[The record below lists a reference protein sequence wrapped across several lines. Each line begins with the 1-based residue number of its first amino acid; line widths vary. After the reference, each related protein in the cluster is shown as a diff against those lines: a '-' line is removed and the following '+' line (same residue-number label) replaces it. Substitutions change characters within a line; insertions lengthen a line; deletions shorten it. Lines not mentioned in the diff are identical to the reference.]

1 MDFFITF
8 LNLFSHTPFEM
19 HEYSTQSN
27 NVTPWS
33 VEGEV
38 DYDKLVRQFGTK
50 YIDDNILEYFRKFTG
65 EINFFVRR
73 NFFFCHRDLDWIFKK
88 YEEGEKF
95 YLYTGR
101 GPSGKVHIGHL
112 LPWFFTKYL
121 QDKFNVPLLFQVTD
135 DEKFLYKDEL
145 SLLNVESMTYDNL
158 LDIVAVGFDPEK
170 TQILIDTKEIKELY
184 KIAIKI
190 AKSITLSTIKAVFG
204 FTDSTNIGM
213 IFFPSIQ
220 AAPCFLYSEMLGK
233 RVPCLIPAAIDQDNF
248 WRMTRDVAEKLGYY
262 KPAQIHSKF
271 LPALGKE
278 GKMSSSLPETAIYTT
293 DSPEDVR
300 RKVKNAFTGGQPTVE
315 EQRKKGGNPNIC
327 PVYFYEQYFFEKDDK
342 KLEEIRQDCL
352 SGKLL
357 CGEHKN
363 SLATKIIVFLRDFQ
377 SRREKAKNLVEQYL
391 FNPQRKVFL

>member
-1 MDFFITF
+1 MF
-8 LNLFSHTPFEM
+8 LNLFNHPPSEM
-19 HEYSTQSN
+19 QGSN
-27 NVTPWS
+27 TLSDNVTPWS

-38 DYDKLVRQFGTK
+38 DYDKLVRQFGTR
-50 YIDDNILEYFRKFTG
+50 YIDDEILNYFKKFTG
-65 EINFFVRR
+65 EINFFLRR
-73 NFFFCHRDLDWIFKK
+73 NFFFCHRDLDWILKK

-121 QDKFNVPLLFQVTD
+121 QDKFDVHLLFQVTD

-145 SLLNVESMTYDNL
+145 SLPYVESMTSDNL
-158 LDIVAVGFDPEK
+158 LDIIAVGFDYKK
-170 TQILIDTKEIKELY
+170 TQIIIDTKEIKELY
-184 KIAIKI
+184 TIAIKI
-190 AKSITLSTIKAVFG
+190 AKSITLSTVKAVFG
-204 FTDSTNIGM
+204 FTDSSNIGM

-220 AAPCFLYSEMLGK
+220 AAPCFLYSEKIGK
-233 RVPCLIPAAIDQDNF
+233 SVPCLIPAAIDQDNF

-271 LPALGKE
+271 LPALNKE

-300 RKVKNAFTGGQPTVE
+300 RKVKNAFTGGQPTIE
-315 EQRKKGGNPNIC
+315 EQRKKGGNPYIC

-342 KLEEIRQDCL
+342 KLEDIRNSCL
-352 SGKLL
+352 NGNLL

-363 SLATKIIVFLRDFQ
+363 SLISKIVTFLEDFQ
-377 SRREKAKNLVEQYL
+377 IKREKAKNVVEKYIFDPKREISL
-391 FNPQRKVFL
+391 

>member
-1 MDFFITF
+1 M
-8 LNLFSHTPFEM
+8 
-19 HEYSTQSN
+19 QGSN
-27 NVTPWS
+27 ALSDNVTPWS

-38 DYDKLVRQFGTK
+38 DYDKLVRQFGTR
-50 YIDDNILEYFRKFTG
+50 YIDEEILNYFKKFTG
-65 EINFFVRR
+65 EINFFLKR
-73 NFFFCHRDLDWIFKK
+73 NFFFCHRDLDWVLKK

-121 QDKFNVPLLFQVTD
+121 QDKFNVHLLFQVTD

-145 SLLNVESMTYDNL
+145 SLPYVESMTSDNL
-158 LDIVAVGFDPEK
+158 LDIIAVGFNYKK
-170 TQILIDTKEIKELY
+170 TQIIIDTKEIKELY
-184 KIAIKI
+184 TIAIKI
-190 AKSITLSTIKAVFG
+190 AKSITLSTVKAVFG
-204 FTDSTNIGM
+204 FTDSSNIGM

-220 AAPCFLYSEMLGK
+220 AAPCFLYSEKIGK
-233 RVPCLIPAAIDQDNF
+233 PVPCLIPAAIDQDNF

-271 LPALGKE
+271 LPALNKE

-300 RKVKNAFTGGQPTVE
+300 RKVKNAFTGGQPTIE
-315 EQRKKGGNPNIC
+315 EQRKKGGNPYIC

-342 KLEEIRQDCL
+342 KLEDIRSGCL
-352 SGKLL
+352 NGNLL

-363 SLATKIIVFLRDFQ
+363 SLISKIITFLEDFQ
-377 SRREKAKNLVEQYL
+377 IKREKAKNIVEKYIFDPKREISL
-391 FNPQRKVFL
+391 

>member
-1 MDFFITF
+1 M
-8 LNLFSHTPFEM
+8 
-19 HEYSTQSN
+19 QGSN
-27 NVTPWS
+27 ALSDNVTPWS

-38 DYDKLVRQFGTK
+38 DYDKLVRQFGTR
-50 YIDDNILEYFRKFTG
+50 YIDEEILNYFKKFTG
-65 EINFFVRR
+65 EINFFLKR
-73 NFFFCHRDLDWIFKK
+73 NFFFCHRDLDWVLKK

-121 QDKFNVPLLFQVTD
+121 QDKFNVHLLFQVTD

-145 SLLNVESMTYDNL
+145 SLPYVESMTSDNL
-158 LDIVAVGFDPEK
+158 LDIIAVGFDYKK
-170 TQILIDTKEIKELY
+170 TQIIIDTKEIKELY
-184 KIAIKI
+184 TIAIKI
-190 AKSITLSTIKAVFG
+190 AKSITLSTVKAVFG
-204 FTDSTNIGM
+204 FTDSSNIGM

-220 AAPCFLYSEMLGK
+220 AAPCFLYSEKIGK
-233 RVPCLIPAAIDQDNF
+233 PVPCLIPAAIDQDNF

-271 LPALGKE
+271 LPALNKE

-300 RKVKNAFTGGQPTVE
+300 RKVKNAFTGGQPTIE
-315 EQRKKGGNPNIC
+315 EQRKKGGNPYIC

-342 KLEEIRQDCL
+342 KLEDIRSSCL
-352 SGKLL
+352 NGNLL

-363 SLATKIIVFLRDFQ
+363 SLISKIITFLEDFQ
-377 SRREKAKNLVEQYL
+377 IKREKAKNIVEKYIFDPKREISL
-391 FNPQRKVFL
+391 

>member
-1 MDFFITF
+1 MF
-8 LNLFSHTPFEM
+8 LNLFNHSSSEM
-19 HEYSTQSN
+19 QAPNMLPN

-38 DYDKLVRQFGTK
+38 DYDKLVHQFGTR
-50 YIDDNILEYFRKFTG
+50 YIDEEILNYFKKFTG
-65 EINFFVRR
+65 EINFFLRR
-73 NFFFCHRDLDWIFKK
+73 DFFFCHRDLDWIFKK
-88 YEEGEKF
+88 YEKGEKF

-121 QDKFNVPLLFQVTD
+121 QEKFDAQLLFQVTD

-145 SLLNVESMTYDNL
+145 SLPHIETMTSDNL
-158 LDIVAVGFDPEK
+158 LDIVAVGFDYKK
-170 TQILIDTKEIKELY
+170 TQIIIDTKEIKELY
-184 KIAIKI
+184 TIAIKI
-190 AKSITLSTIKAVFG
+190 AKSITLSTVKAVFG
-204 FTDSTNIGM
+204 FTDSSNIGM

-220 AAPCFLYSEMLGK
+220 AAPSFLYSEKIGK
-233 RVPCLIPAAIDQDNF
+233 PVPCLIPAAIDQDNF

-271 LPALGKE
+271 LPALNKE

-293 DSPEDVR
+293 DSPEDVKK
-300 RKVKNAFTGGQPTVE
+300 KVKNAFTGGQPTIE
-315 EQRKKGGNPNIC
+315 EQRKKGGNPYIC

-342 KLEEIRQDCL
+342 KLEDIRNNCL
-352 SGKLL
+352 NGNLL

-363 SLATKIIVFLRDFQ
+363 SLFSKIVLFLKDFQ
-377 SRREKAKNLVEQYL
+377 IKREKAKSIVGKYIFDPKCEFSL
-391 FNPQRKVFL
+391 

>member
-1 MDFFITF
+1 MF
-8 LNLFSHTPFEM
+8 LNLFNHSSSEM
-19 HEYSTQSN
+19 QDPNMLSN

-38 DYDKLVRQFGTK
+38 DYDKLVRQFGTR
-50 YIDDNILEYFRKFTG
+50 YIDEEILNYFKKFTG
-65 EINFFVRR
+65 EINFFLRR

-88 YEEGEKF
+88 YEKGEKF

-121 QDKFNVPLLFQVTD
+121 QEKFDAQLLFQVTD

-145 SLLNVESMTYDNL
+145 SLPHIETMTSDNL
-158 LDIVAVGFDPEK
+158 LDIIAVGFDYKK
-170 TQILIDTKEIKELY
+170 TQIIIDTKEIKELY
-184 KIAIKI
+184 TIAIKI
-190 AKSITLSTIKAVFG
+190 AKSITLSTVKAVFG
-204 FTDSTNIGM
+204 FTDSSNIGM

-220 AAPCFLYSEMLGK
+220 AAPCFLYSEKIGK
-233 RVPCLIPAAIDQDNF
+233 PVPCLIPAAIDQDNF

-271 LPALGKE
+271 LPALNKE

-300 RKVKNAFTGGQPTVE
+300 RKVKNAFTGGQPTIE
-315 EQRKKGGNPNIC
+315 EQRKKGGNPYIC

-342 KLEEIRQDCL
+342 KLEDIRNNCL
-352 SGKLL
+352 NGNLL

-363 SLATKIIVFLRDFQ
+363 SLFLKIVSFLKDFQ
-377 SRREKAKNLVEQYL
+377 IKREKAKSIVEKYI
-391 FNPQRKVFL
+391 FDPKREVFL

>member
-1 MDFFITF
+1 MF
-8 LNLFSHTPFEM
+8 LNLFNHPSSEM
-19 HEYSTQSN
+19 QGSN
-27 NVTPWS
+27 ALSDNVTPWS

-38 DYDKLVRQFGTK
+38 DYDKLVRQFGTR
-50 YIDDNILEYFRKFTG
+50 YIDEEILNYFKKFTG
-65 EINFFVRR
+65 EINFFLKR
-73 NFFFCHRDLDWIFKK
+73 NFFFCHRDLDWVLKK

-121 QDKFNVPLLFQVTD
+121 QDKFNVHLLFQVTD

-145 SLLNVESMTYDNL
+145 SLPYVESMTSDNL
-158 LDIVAVGFDPEK
+158 LDIIAVGFDYKK
-170 TQILIDTKEIKELY
+170 TQIIIDTKEIKELY
-184 KIAIKI
+184 TIAIKI
-190 AKSITLSTIKAVFG
+190 AKSITLSTVKAVFG
-204 FTDSTNIGM
+204 FTDSSNIGM

-220 AAPCFLYSEMLGK
+220 AAPCFLYSEKIGK
-233 RVPCLIPAAIDQDNF
+233 PVPCLIPAAIDQDNF

-271 LPALGKE
+271 LPALNKE

-300 RKVKNAFTGGQPTVE
+300 RKVKNAFTGGQPTIE
-315 EQRKKGGNPNIC
+315 EQRKKGGNPYIC

-342 KLEEIRQDCL
+342 KLEDIRNSCL
-352 SGKLL
+352 NGNLL

-363 SLATKIIVFLRDFQ
+363 SLISKIVTFLEDFQ
-377 SRREKAKNLVEQYL
+377 IKREKAKNVVEKYIFDPKREISL
-391 FNPQRKVFL
+391 

>member
-1 MDFFITF
+1 MF
-8 LNLFSHTPFEM
+8 LNLFNHPSSEM
-19 HEYSTQSN
+19 QGSN
-27 NVTPWS
+27 ALSDNVTPWS

-38 DYDKLVRQFGTK
+38 DYDKLVRQFGTR
-50 YIDDNILEYFRKFTG
+50 YIDEEILNYFKKFTG
-65 EINFFVRR
+65 EINFFLKR
-73 NFFFCHRDLDWIFKK
+73 NFFFCHRDLDWVLKK

-121 QDKFNVPLLFQVTD
+121 QDKFNVHLLFQVTD

-145 SLLNVESMTYDNL
+145 SLPYVESMTSDNL
-158 LDIVAVGFDPEK
+158 LDIIAVGFDYKK
-170 TQILIDTKEIKELY
+170 TQIIIDTKEIKELY
-184 KIAIKI
+184 TIAIKI
-190 AKSITLSTIKAVFG
+190 AKSITLSTVKAVFG
-204 FTDSTNIGM
+204 FTDSSNIGM

-220 AAPCFLYSEMLGK
+220 AAPCFLYSEKIGK
-233 RVPCLIPAAIDQDNF
+233 PVPCLIPAAIDQDNF

-271 LPALGKE
+271 LPALNKE

-300 RKVKNAFTGGQPTVE
+300 RKVKNAFTGGQPTIE
-315 EQRKKGGNPNIC
+315 EQRKKGGNPYIC

-342 KLEEIRQDCL
+342 KLEDIRSGCL
-352 SGKLL
+352 NGNLL

-363 SLATKIIVFLRDFQ
+363 SLISKIITFLEDFQ
-377 SRREKAKNLVEQYL
+377 IKREKAKNIVEKYIFDPKREISL
-391 FNPQRKVFL
+391 

>member
-1 MDFFITF
+1 MREDNVI
-8 LNLFSHTPFEM
+8 P
-19 HEYSTQSN
+19 Y

-50 YIDDNILEYFRKFTG
+50 YIDEEILSYFRKFTG
-65 EINFFVRR
+65 EINFFIRR

-121 QDKFNVPLLFQVTD
+121 QDRFNVPLLFQVTD

-145 SLLNVESMTYDNL
+145 SLSHVASMTYDNL
-158 LDIVAVGFDPEK
+158 LDIIAVGFDCEK
-170 TQILIDTKEIKELY
+170 TQIIIDTMGIKELY
-184 KIAIKI
+184 NIAIKI
-190 AKSITLSTIKAVFG
+190 AKSITLSTVKAVFG

-213 IFFPSIQ
+213 VFFPSIQ
-220 AAPCFLYSEMLGK
+220 AAPCFLYSEKFGK
-233 RVPCLIPAAIDQDNF
+233 RIPCLIPAAIDQDNF

-271 LPALGKE
+271 LPALNKE

-300 RKVKNAFTGGQPTVE
+300 RKVKNAFTGGQPTIE
-315 EQRKKGGNPNIC
+315 EQRKKGGNPFIC

-342 KLEEIRQDCL
+342 KLEEIKQDCL

-357 CGEHKN
+357 CGEHKTA
-363 SLATKIIVFLRDFQ
+363 LIEKIVTFLNDFQ
-377 SRREKAKNLVEQYL
+377 AKREKAKNFIEKYL
-391 FNPQRKVFL
+391 FDPERKVPL

>member
-1 MDFFITF
+1 MF
-8 LNLFSHTPFEM
+8 LNLFNHPSSEM
-19 HEYSTQSN
+19 QGSN
-27 NVTPWS
+27 ALSDNVTPWS

-38 DYDKLVRQFGTK
+38 DYDKLVRQFGTR
-50 YIDDNILEYFRKFTG
+50 YIDEEILNYFKKFTG
-65 EINFFVRR
+65 EINFFLKR
-73 NFFFCHRDLDWIFKK
+73 NFFFCHRDLDWILKK

-121 QDKFNVPLLFQVTD
+121 QDKFNVHLLFQVTD

-145 SLLNVESMTYDNL
+145 SLPYVESMTSDNL
-158 LDIVAVGFDPEK
+158 LDIIAVGFDYKK
-170 TQILIDTKEIKELY
+170 TQIIIDTKEIKELY
-184 KIAIKI
+184 TIAIKI
-190 AKSITLSTIKAVFG
+190 AKSITLSTVKAVFG
-204 FTDSTNIGM
+204 FTDSSNIGM

-220 AAPCFLYSEMLGK
+220 AAPCFLYSEKIGK
-233 RVPCLIPAAIDQDNF
+233 PVPCLIPAAIDQDNF

-271 LPALGKE
+271 LPALNKE

-300 RKVKNAFTGGQPTVE
+300 RKVKNAFTGGQPTIE
-315 EQRKKGGNPNIC
+315 EQRKKGGNPYIC

-342 KLEEIRQDCL
+342 KLEDIRSGCL
-352 SGKLL
+352 NGNLL

-363 SLATKIIVFLRDFQ
+363 SLISKIITFLEDFQ
-377 SRREKAKNLVEQYL
+377 IKREKAKNIVEKYIFDPKREISL
-391 FNPQRKVFL
+391 

>member
-1 MDFFITF
+1 M
-8 LNLFSHTPFEM
+8 
-19 HEYSTQSN
+19 QGSN
-27 NVTPWS
+27 ALSDNVTPWS

-38 DYDKLVRQFGTK
+38 DYDKLVRQFGTR
-50 YIDDNILEYFRKFTG
+50 YIDEEILNYFKKFTG
-65 EINFFVRR
+65 EINFFLKR
-73 NFFFCHRDLDWIFKK
+73 NFFFCHRDLDWVLKK

-121 QDKFNVPLLFQVTD
+121 QDKFNVHLLFQVTD

-145 SLLNVESMTYDNL
+145 SLPYVESMTSDNL
-158 LDIVAVGFDPEK
+158 LDIIAVGFDYKK
-170 TQILIDTKEIKELY
+170 TQIIIDTKEIKELY
-184 KIAIKI
+184 TIAIKI
-190 AKSITLSTIKAVFG
+190 AKSITLSTVKAVFG
-204 FTDSTNIGM
+204 FTDSSNIGM

-220 AAPCFLYSEMLGK
+220 AAPCFLYSEKIGK
-233 RVPCLIPAAIDQDNF
+233 PVPCLIPAAIDQDNF

-271 LPALGKE
+271 LPALNKE

-300 RKVKNAFTGGQPTVE
+300 RKVKNAFTGGQPTIE
-315 EQRKKGGNPNIC
+315 EQRKKGGNPYIC

-342 KLEEIRQDCL
+342 KLEDIRSGCL
-352 SGKLL
+352 NGNLL

-363 SLATKIIVFLRDFQ
+363 SLISKIITFLEDFQ
-377 SRREKAKNLVEQYL
+377 IKREKAKNIVEKYIFDPKREISL
-391 FNPQRKVFL
+391 